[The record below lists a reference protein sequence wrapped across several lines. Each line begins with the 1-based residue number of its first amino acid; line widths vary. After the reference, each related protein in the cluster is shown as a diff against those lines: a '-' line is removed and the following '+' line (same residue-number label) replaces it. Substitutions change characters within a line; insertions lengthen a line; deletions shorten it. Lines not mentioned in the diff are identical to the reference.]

1 MGFGLLLMG
10 YFLVNVLPVISMFSA
25 AMLLGFPLMILG
37 LYRLAPYHK
46 CFYFAF
52 VFAFTGLPFGLYYT
66 LFALGD
72 VGAVPAL
79 AMLGG
84 AVFTAVE
91 WIYLVWGL
99 AFHTLILLGMSFL
112 TTELGLFGLQS
123 AAYRNLTFSAI
134 YYVLFLLIKMPFL
147 SGHALPF
154 VIPLTILRYLCL
166 FLNLWMFFRSYQI
179 ILPEGSDEVTLPNQE
194 KGGNPS

>member
-10 YFLVNVLPVISMFSA
+10 YFLVNVLPVISVFSA
-25 AMLLGFPLMILG
+25 AMLMGFPLMLLG

-46 CFYFAF
+46 FFYFSF
-52 VFAFTGLPFGLYYT
+52 LFTFTGLPFGLYYT

-79 AMLGG
+79 AVLGG

-91 WIYLVWGL
+91 WAYLVWGL
-99 AFHTLILLGMSFL
+99 SFHVLVLLGVAFL

-123 AAYRNLTFSAI
+123 AAFRNLTFSAI
-134 YYVLFLLIKMPFL
+134 YYLLFLVIKMPFL
-147 SGHALPF
+147 AAHAIPF
-154 VIPLTILRYLCL
+154 VIPLTILRYLCV
-166 FLNLWMFFRSYQI
+166 FLNLWLFFRSYQV
-179 ILPEGSDEVTLPNQE
+179 ILPEGSDEITPPDQT
-194 KGGNPS
+194 KGGNKP